1 MSTTTHEDNNAVGRT
16 DSPVDALYSIPYIP
30 QCYDNSCPDESALRL
45 VQTYAPEQWKDS
57 NGTIKF
63 KRFTEGI
70 TNTLTKATIEFP
82 GDTASDVEKSAILI
96 RAYGKGTD
104 VLIDRQRELNSHTL
118 LASRGLAPALL
129 ARFENGLMY
138 KFVEGDVCTPEDLR
152 KPEVYQ
158 QVAKHLGEWH
168 GSLPISAISSY
179 PQMNGKT
186 PGQKSSQATDKQPTP
201 TPNTWTVVSQWL
213 EALPTDTPEKTQT
226 RDNLRTEFE
235 SIVAKFSDVP
245 GLFGKSYVFSHC
257 DLLSGNVIVQRPC
270 GAPKNSCSHPVAFI
284 DYEYTTPSPAAFDI
298 ANHFAEWAGFECDH
312 AAVPTKSQRRDF
324 LRHYVTSFY
333 DNAIS
338 ETGNVAMEIDLR
350 AAIDQLYDQIDFFRG
365 VPGFYWGVWALIQ
378 AEISQIDFDYASYAE
393 IRLGE
398 YWSWKAEVD
407 GSRAEKGEEMPLRER
422 RWAEE

>member
-1 MSTTTHEDNNAVGRT
+1 MSTTTHEGASVGRI
-16 DSPVDALYSIPYIP
+16 DSPVGGLYSIPHIP
-30 QCYDNSCPDESALRL
+30 LCYDNKDPDGSALQL

-57 NGTIKF
+57 NGKIKF

-82 GDTASDVEKSAILI
+82 GNTASEIDTNAILI

-138 KFVEGDVCTPEDLR
+138 KYVEGDVCSPEDLR
-152 KPEVYQ
+152 KVEVYQ
-158 QVAKHLGEWH
+158 QVAKRLGEWH
-168 GSLPISAISSY
+168 GALPISAISTF

-186 PGQKSSQATDKQPTP
+186 PGEKSAQATETQPTP
-201 TPNTWTVVSQWL
+201 IPNTWTVVTQWID
-213 EALPTDTPEKTQT
+213 ALPTDTPELTQR
-226 RDNLRTEFE
+226 RDDLRNEFQT
-235 SIVAKFSDVP
+235 IVERFSDVP

-257 DLLSGNVIVQRPC
+257 DLLCGNVIVQRPA
-270 GAPKNSCSHPVAFI
+270 GEPKDSRSHPIQFI

-298 ANHFAEWAGFECDH
+298 ANHFAEWAGFDCDH
-312 AAVPTKSQRRDF
+312 AAVPTKSQRREF
-324 LRHYVTSFY
+324 LRHYVASFY
-333 DNAIS
+333 DNVIS
-338 ETGNVAMEIDLR
+338 EQDNLAVEIDLR
-350 AAIDQLYDQIDFFRG
+350 AAIDQLYEQVDAFRG
-365 VPGFYWGVWALIQ
+365 VPGFYWGVWSLIQ
-378 AEISQIDFDYASYAE
+378 ATISQIDFDYASYAE

-398 YWSWKAEVD
+398 YWSWKAEMD
-407 GSRAEKGEEMPLRER
+407 GSRAAKGEEMPLRER

>member
-1 MSTTTHEDNNAVGRT
+1 MSTTIHEDATVGRI
-16 DSPVDALYSIPYIP
+16 DSPIGALYSIPYIP
-30 QCYDNSCPDESALRL
+30 LYYDNEDPDASALKL
-45 VQTYAPEQWKDS
+45 VQTYAPEQWKDT
-57 NGTIKF
+57 NGEIKF

-70 TNTLTKATIEFP
+70 TNCLTKATIECP
-82 GDTASDVEKSAILI
+82 GHTASEVDRNAILI

-118 LASRGLAPALL
+118 LASRGLAPSLL

-138 KFVEGDVCTPEDLR
+138 KYVEGDVCVPEDLR
-152 KPEVYQ
+152 KAEVYQ
-158 QVAKHLGEWH
+158 QVAKRLGEWH
-168 GSLPISAISSY
+168 GGLPITAISSF

-201 TPNTWTVVSQWL
+201 TPNTWTVVTQWID
-213 EALPTDTPEKTQT
+213 ALPSDTPEKAKKQ
-226 RDNLRTEFE
+226 DDLRKEFE

-245 GLFGKSYVFSHC
+245 GLFNKSYVFSHC
-257 DLLSGNVIVQRPC
+257 DLLSGNVIVQRPT
-270 GAPKNSCSHPVAFI
+270 GEAKSSCTYPVAFI

-324 LRHYVTSFY
+324 IHHYVSSFY
-333 DNAIS
+333 DHVITENDNIS
-338 ETGNVAMEIDLR
+338 VEIDLR
-350 AAIDQLYDQIDFFRG
+350 AAIDQLYEQVDTFRG
-365 VPGFYWGVWALIQ
+365 VPGFYWGVWSLIQ
-378 AEISQIDFDYASYAE
+378 ATISQIDFDYASYAE

-398 YWSWKAEVD
+398 YWAWKAEVD
-407 GSRAEKGEEMPLRER
+407 GSRAAKGEEMPLRER